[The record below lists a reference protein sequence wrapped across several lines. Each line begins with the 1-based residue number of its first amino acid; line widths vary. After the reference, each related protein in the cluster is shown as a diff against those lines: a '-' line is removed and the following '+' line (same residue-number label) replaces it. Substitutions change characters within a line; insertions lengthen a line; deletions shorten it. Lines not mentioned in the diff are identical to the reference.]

1 MPDSNLDGRTFRPH
15 SRLYHRTVLK
25 PRSLLHHTFCSAFL
39 HFSTTLFGL
48 FVLLVPC
55 PLLLVPPDPRWAAN
69 STYHIIG
76 CCSPHTHLPTV
87 MLPHTTPCHIVPHII
102 SYNHTP
108 ATVQYHNT
116 DISCH
121 TITIY
126 NQILPYPLLGHLM
139 LQPLGRTITF
149 LTIHLANQ
157 TVRMQ
162 YVIVIEN
169 YSQTIGVCNCTIVS
183 ELQLRLMTLQ

>member
-1 MPDSNLDGRTFRPH
+1 MVGHFVLIPDYITALSSNRAH
-15 SRLYHRTVLK
+15 
-25 PRSLLHHTFCSAFL
+25 CSI
-39 HFSTTLFGL
+39 TLFVQL
-48 FVLLVPC
+48 FYTFPQHCLDCLSSLC
-55 PLLLVPPDPRWAAN
+55 PAPSSWCPPDPRWAAN

-126 NQILPYPLLGHLM
+126 NQILPYSLLGHVM
-139 LQPLGRTITF
+139 LQPLGRTITD

-157 TVRMQ
+157 TVR
-162 YVIVIEN
+162 I
-169 YSQTIGVCNCTIVS
+169 CN
-183 ELQLRLMTLQ
+183 M